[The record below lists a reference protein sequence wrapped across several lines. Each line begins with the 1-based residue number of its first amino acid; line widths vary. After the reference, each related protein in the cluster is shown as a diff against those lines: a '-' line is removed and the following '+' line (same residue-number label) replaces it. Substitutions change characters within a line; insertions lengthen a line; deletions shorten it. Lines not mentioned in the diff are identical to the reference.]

1 VKPDFEVATSVVG
14 NAAVVV
20 SVDGEADLY
29 TAPQLKEALVRTID
43 DGCKFVLVDLTHASF
58 IDSTTLGVLMGAVK
72 RVRPQGGELAI
83 ACQDA
88 NIRKIFEIT
97 RLDQV
102 FPVLRSR
109 EEGEEHVRRLAD
121 GHG

>member
-1 VKPDFEVATSVVG
+1 VKPEFEVATTSVG
-14 NAAVVV
+14 NGAVVIA
-20 SVDGEADLY
+20 VDGEADLY
-29 TAPQLKEALVRTID
+29 TAPQLKEALVRAID
-43 DGCKFVLVDLTHASF
+43 DGSKFVLVDLTHASF

-72 RVRPQGGELAI
+72 RVRAQGGEVAI
-83 ACQDA
+83 ACRDA

-109 EEGEEHVRRLAD
+109 DEGEEHVRRLAA
-121 GHG
+121 GG